1 MPSVLL
7 CSPCLPLSKM
17 GSLPTLQGSPPV
29 QPVSP
34 STRGCALVCPG
45 QGEPWVLGVPGTALL
60 CNWPIHRLHPS
71 LGPSVPGPF
80 LGSPSLSLWLR

>member
-17 GSLPTLQGSPPV
+17 GSLPALQGLSPV
-29 QPVSP
+29 QPISP
-34 STRGCALVCPG
+34 SARGCALVHPG
-45 QGEPWVLGVPGTALL
+45 QSESWVPGTALL
-60 CNWPIHRLHPS
+60 CNWRHPS
-71 LGPSVPGPF
+71 HGPYEFSVPGPF